1 MKQFAAVLCA
11 LMLLGGCDVSVN
23 KGPPKSVTLSTQG
36 TEQQQH
42 QVFEAAGN
50 FIHLLDAGK
59 FDETWA
65 ILSPALKNNTSEFI
79 STSVIKGTRLGLGT
93 LKEHGPVTM
102 GFTDQ
107 MPDAPAGHYAVV
119 EFQSTY
125 SVTTVKEKVVLRE
138 EDDGQWLIAGYFVG
152 KSIVFG
158 DSAKKNPL

>member
-1 MKQFAAVLCA
+1 MKQFAVVLCA
-11 LMLLGGCDVSVN
+11 LMLLGGCNVSVN
-23 KGPPKSVTLSTQG
+23 EGPPKKIMLSNPG

-50 FIHLLDAGK
+50 FVHLLDAGK
-59 FDETWA
+59 VDETWA

-79 STSVIKGTRLGLGT
+79 STNTFKAMRLGLGT

-107 MPDAPAGHYAVV
+107 MPDAPAGYYAVV

-125 SVTTVKEKVVLRE
+125 SVATVKEKVVLR
-138 EDDGQWLIAGYFVG
+138 EDDGQWLIAGYFVE
-152 KSIVFG
+152 KSVIFG
-158 DSAKKNPL
+158 DNSKKTPL